1 VTTRPDTSRFTL
13 TQKSGRVAQFVTDAQ
28 LKCGSILPR
37 RLEPHPD
44 TPGWCSPMIDGAFS
58 CFCYYVLNLL
68 SWPRRKSRRITFKS
82 GNFSPLMGIPSARPA
97 LNAPEECVRK
107 ETTCFGGTVYKSS
120 LTKRIDPL
128 EPNAVIALLPRM
140 PFGFPN
146 AHDAFAISSK
156 IKNRLR
162 GHPLKIHICR
172 SGLVRSIIQIL
183 QHFATPPLPLRK
195 NRSVLRHL

>member
-1 VTTRPDTSRFTL
+1 MTTRPDISRFTL

-28 LKCGSILPR
+28 LKCGSILPH

-128 EPNAVIALLPRM
+128 EPKRRNCTSSA
-140 PFGFPN
+140 
-146 AHDAFAISSK
+146 DAFRVSERARRI
-156 IKNRLR
+156 
-162 GHPLKIHICR
+162 
-172 SGLVRSIIQIL
+172 
-183 QHFATPPLPLRK
+183 
-195 NRSVLRHL
+195 RHLVQNQKPTPGTLSKFIFAGPD